1 MRNVSEQRFSVWS
14 AFSLIIL
21 AIFLLFII
29 YPLILVLYKSVIDP
43 QSGSFTLDYLAKFF
57 TKKFYWS
64 TMVNSFGVTAC
75 ATLLSALIG
84 LPMAY
89 VMRSVK
95 IKGSGLLDI
104 LIVISYLSPPFIGA
118 YAWIQLL
125 GRNGLLTNFI
135 NELFG
140 IKFDGIYGFAG
151 IVLVFTL
158 QSFPLVYMYVSGA
171 LKNLDNSLNEAA
183 ESLGC
188 SKFGRIVKIIV
199 PLIMPTLL
207 ASSLLVFMR
216 VFADFGTPMLIGEG
230 FKTMPVLIYTQFM
243 SEVGGDDGFAA
254 ALCVII
260 ITLTLMMFFFQRF
273 LANRNTYAMTALKP
287 MAAEQLAGLK
297 NVLSHA
303 FVYCVVGLAILPQ
316 IVVIYT
322 SFLKS
327 NGGQVFSGGFALQSY
342 EATLLAKDNNV
353 ILNTY
358 LLGIVS
364 ITIIVILGI
373 FISYLT
379 VRKPNIVNSSLDTIT
394 MFPYIVP
401 GSVLGISFLFAFN
414 NPPILLSGTA
424 LIMIIAFAIRRL
436 PYTVRSSTAIIGQIS
451 PSIEEA
457 AISLGASELK
467 TFAKVSVP
475 MMMPGVLAGAIMSW
489 VTIISELSS
498 SIILYT
504 NSTQTLTIAIYTEV
518 IRGNYGNAAAYSTI
532 LTITSVLSLLIF
544 YKLTGKREISI

>member
-1 MRNVSEQRFSVWS
+1 MRYSGEKRFSMWTS
-14 AFSLIIL
+14 FSLIIL
-21 AIFLLFII
+21 AIFSVFII
-29 YPLILVLYKSVIDP
+29 YPLALVLYKSVVDP
-43 QSGSFTLDYLAKFF
+43 HSGSFTLDYLLKFF

-64 TMVNSFGVTAC
+64 TLVNSFQVTVC
-75 ATLLSALIG
+75 STLLAALIG

-95 IKGSGLLDI
+95 IKGSSWLDI

-125 GRNGLLTNFI
+125 GRNGLVTNLI

-140 IKFDGIYGFAG
+140 ITFDGIYGFAG

-171 LKNLDNSLNEAA
+171 LKGLDNSLNEAA

-188 SKFGRIVKIIV
+188 GRVERIMRIIV

-260 ITLTLMMFFFQRF
+260 ITLTILMFFAQRF
-273 LANRNTYAMTALKP
+273 LANRSTYSMTALKP
-287 MAAEQLAGLK
+287 MAAEQATGMK
-297 NVLSHA
+297 NMLSHA
-303 FVYCVVGLAILPQ
+303 FVYLVVGLAILPQ
-316 IVVIYT
+316 AVVIYT

-327 NGGQVFSGGFALQSY
+327 NGGQVFTGGFGLQSY
-342 EATLLAKDNNV
+342 EATLFAKDNEV
-353 ILNTY
+353 IWNTY
-358 LLGIVS
+358 MLGVISISIIVVLGI
-364 ITIIVILGI
+364 L
-373 FISYLT
+373 ISYLT
-379 VRKPNIVNSSLDTIT
+379 VRKRNVLNSTLDTIT
-394 MFPYIVP
+394 MFPYIIP

-424 LIMIIAFAIRRL
+424 LIMIIAFTIRRL
-436 PYTVRSSTAIIGQIS
+436 PYTVRSGTAVIGQIS
-451 PSIEEA
+451 PSVEEA
-457 AISLGASELK
+457 AISLGASEMK
-467 TFAKVSVP
+467 TFTKVTVP

-504 NSTQTLTIAIYTEV
+504 NSTQTLTISIYTEV
-518 IRGNYGNAAAYSTI
+518 IRGNYGNASAYSTI
-532 LTITSVLSLLIF
+532 LTITSILSLLIF
-544 YKLTGKREISI
+544 YRLTGRRDISM